1 VRTSDF
7 EKLKVF
13 AAVAERGSFVKAAG
27 WLGLSTSSV
36 SQSIRTLEDRI
47 GLRLLNRTTRSVALT
62 EAGAHLL
69 ARVQP
74 ALEEL
79 ENAFETLN
87 AFKVQPSGTL
97 RLSVSNL
104 SMSMVVAP
112 VVGRFL
118 TSHPAIKVEVI
129 INDQADLLDATVDA
143 GIRSQPRIPQDMVA
157 IRVGEQSRILA
168 VASPDYIAGRG
179 APQVPADLAGHNC
192 IQYRAR
198 SGSLHR
204 WSFEAAGRRI
214 EEQVTGSLVTDNI
227 ELVLRAAVDGVGVA
241 YVIETYARPFLDSG
255 ALVPLLE
262 DYAAPF
268 PGWFL
273 YYPSRRHMPLPLK
286 LFAEF
291 LTAGLEAP
299 RRRRSAPAEDAPA
312 EDLAVQRLA

>member
-1 VRTSDF
+1 VRASDF

-36 SQSIRTLEDRI
+36 SQAIRTLEDRI

-97 RLSVSNL
+97 RLSVSNM

-118 TSHPAIKVEVI
+118 TSHPAIRVEVI
-129 INDQADLLDATVDA
+129 INDHADLLDATVDA

-157 IRVGEQSRILA
+157 IRVGEQSRLLA
-168 VASPDYIAGRG
+168 VASPDYVARNGR
-179 APQVPADLAGHNC
+179 PERPSDLMGHNC

-204 WSFEAAGRRI
+204 WAFEDDGRHI
-214 EEQVTGSLVTDNI
+214 EEQVAGSLITDNV
-227 ELVLRAAVDGVGVA
+227 ELVLRAAVDGVGIA
-241 YVIETYARPFLDSG
+241 YVIETYARPYLESG
-255 ALVPLLE
+255 ELVPLLE
-262 DYAAPF
+262 AFAAPF

-291 LTAGLEAP
+291 LAAGLEGP
-299 RRRRSAPAEDAPA
+299 RRRRSAAREDSGPM
-312 EDLAVQRLA
+312 VQPPV

>member
-1 VRTSDF
+1 LRTSDF

-69 ARVQP
+69 ARVLP

-79 ENAFETLN
+79 ENAFEALN

-112 VVGRFL
+112 AVGRFL
-118 TSHPAIKVEVI
+118 TTHPAIKVEVI

-157 IRVGEQSRILA
+157 IRVGEQSRLLA
-168 VASPDYIAGRG
+168 VASPGYIARHG
-179 APQVPADLAGHNC
+179 APRTPTDLADHNC

-198 SGSLHR
+198 SGSVQR
-204 WSFEAAGRRI
+204 WVFEADGRRV
-214 EEQVTGSLVTDNI
+214 EEPVTGSLVTDNI
-227 ELVLRAAVDGVGVA
+227 ELVLRAAVDGVGIA
-241 YVIETYARPFLDSG
+241 HVIETYAQPLLESG
-255 ALVPLLE
+255 ALAPLLE
-262 DYAAPF
+262 DFAAPF

-291 LTAGLEAP
+291 LTGQETPRSRRPAPLADEAT
-299 RRRRSAPAEDAPA
+299 
-312 EDLAVQRLA
+312 AVIQRQA